1 MADTTTTNLG
11 LVKPENGASKTTW
24 GTKTNTNWDTV
35 DARIGGAGAVT
46 MVTEAGALMDS
57 EVDADIKTLS
67 LPPST
72 TISAFGAS
80 LIDDAAAVNAL
91 VTLGLTATAAE
102 LNIMD
107 GVTAT
112 TAELNIMDGVTAT
125 TAELNIMDG
134 VTATTAELNKTD
146 GLTATTTE
154 LNYTDGVTSPIQT
167 QMDTKPTATSGT
179 WTPTWSKTSGTS
191 FGATYSVNT
200 GVWVRHGDMMWVQG
214 EITTTSMNG
223 EIGSIAISG
232 LPMASLLDG
241 GLSVGLMYGMALSS
255 ISSPTIAVTS
265 GSTILRARE
274 NRINALSSNDEG
286 NENMYARDITDNGH
300 IEFSGWIKVA

>member
-1 MADTTTTNLG
+1 
-11 LVKPENGASKTTW
+11 
-24 GTKTNTNWDTV
+24 
-35 DARIGGAGAVT
+35 
-46 MVTEAGALMDS
+46 
-57 EVDADIKTLS
+57 
-67 LPPST
+67 
-72 TISAFGAS
+72 
-80 LIDDAAAVNAL
+80 
-91 VTLGLTATAAE
+91 
-102 LNIMD
+102 
-107 GVTAT
+107 
-112 TAELNIMDGVTAT
+112 
-125 TAELNIMDG
+125 MDG

-274 NRINALSSNDEG
+274 NRINALSSNYEG